1 MSRKYSSWAANQPLI
16 TPDLS
21 MMRLM
26 TVMGNEQDQ
35 RKYMKLID
43 SIIYTL
49 FVLVKNI
56 ERVEAIPHM
65 YINVDA
71 PPPPTVSE
79 FLLSMPLHS
88 CFCF

>member
-35 RKYMKLID
+35 RKY
-43 SIIYTL
+43 
-49 FVLVKNI
+49 
-56 ERVEAIPHM
+56 E
-65 YINVDA
+65 NV
-71 PPPPTVSE
+71 
-79 FLLSMPLHS
+79 FIQLLAS
-88 CFCF
+88 FFFFF